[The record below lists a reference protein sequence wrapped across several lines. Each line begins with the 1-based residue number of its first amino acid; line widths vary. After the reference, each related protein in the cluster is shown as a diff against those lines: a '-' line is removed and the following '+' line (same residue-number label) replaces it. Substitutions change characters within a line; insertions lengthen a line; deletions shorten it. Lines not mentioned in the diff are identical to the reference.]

1 MKPPQPR
8 PGDDEPAPLPHVRV
22 TATTDSAELRSQL
35 AVRDLTAVRA
45 VSVSAE
51 PEAAAALS
59 WTLQQLRVLW
69 LVGCALE
76 TLDGVCALPRLQE
89 LYVARNR
96 LTDVSICSC
105 LDQLQ
110 VLDVEDNQVSDL
122 TSCMFLRAC
131 SELRSLNLLGNPVC
145 AESEQLQQ
153 LGEWLPQLQTLNGQ
167 LTAAGER
174 LLRRLQRSPQQQL
187 PPVVDT
193 GLRRGSASPPA
204 PAVPSLG
211 ARRRQ
216 STDTQSTSSSLSRP
230 STGSG
235 ASLLSSSL
243 SRQSSPSLP
252 SSGGPSLSSG
262 GGPSL
267 PANSGPSLS
276 SNSGPS
282 LPSSGGPSLSSGGG
296 PSLPSNSGP
305 SLPSSSSLSRPSP
318 SRGSSL
324 PSPSPASSPRRQPA
338 SPPCPSPR
346 LPAIGGGGA
355 RRPAVG
361 RPTDTGAAGERLE
374 GRLGEVKIN
383 TWMAEVGGGKTPPD
397 RQLASECK

>member
-8 PGDDEPAPLPHVRV
+8 PGDDEPAPLPHVCV

-59 WTLQQLRVLW
+59 WTLQQLPRLEQLRLQRAPLPGGLRAFGSGLFQLRVLW

-110 VLDVEDNQVSDL
+110 VPDHDETGRMADVLDVEDNQVSDL
-122 TSCMFLRAC
+122 TSCM
-131 SELRSLNLLGNPVC
+131 
-145 AESEQLQQ
+145 
-153 LGEWLPQLQTLNGQ
+153 
-167 LTAAGER
+167 
-174 LLRRLQRSPQQQL
+174 
-187 PPVVDT
+187 
-193 GLRRGSASPPA
+193 
-204 PAVPSLG
+204 
-211 ARRRQ
+211 
-216 STDTQSTSSSLSRP
+216 
-230 STGSG
+230 
-235 ASLLSSSL
+235 
-243 SRQSSPSLP
+243 
-252 SSGGPSLSSG
+252 
-262 GGPSL
+262 
-267 PANSGPSLS
+267 
-276 SNSGPS
+276 
-282 LPSSGGPSLSSGGG
+282 
-296 PSLPSNSGP
+296 
-305 SLPSSSSLSRPSP
+305 
-318 SRGSSL
+318 GSSL

-346 LPAIGGGGA
+346 LPAIGGAGA

-361 RPTDTGAAGERLE
+361 RPADTGAAGERLE

-383 TWMAEVGGGKTPPD
+383 TWMADVGGGKTPPD